1 MTAEKHRKRGKKRI
15 SMSITSVE
23 SKELDTPPSNLTH
36 AELSTSPET
45 QTSPDSDWEG
55 TQKILVIL
63 AHPDDPEFFCG
74 ATTARWTAAGHSV
87 VYWLITC
94 GDKGTADRA
103 LTSEQLCGIRH
114 KEQRAAAAVLGVQ
127 QVNFMDYPDGYLVPD
142 LKLRREITRV
152 IRRERPDVLVTCD
165 PQTLFVGDNRLNHPD
180 HRAAGQAVLDAVFPA
195 ARDHLNFVELWRDE
209 KLEPHNVREVWV
221 SGTLNPNVRLD
232 VTDFWETK
240 IRALFEHKS
249 QIPDPEALAERM
261 RSRLANGSSQA
272 DPRYEESFRRII
284 LG

>member
-1 MTAEKHRKRGKKRI
+1 MA
-15 SMSITSVE
+15 ITSAE

-36 AELSTSPET
+36 AVLSTSPET
-45 QTSPDSDWEG
+45 QNYPDSDWKG

-180 HRAAGQAVLDAVFPA
+180 HRAAGQVVLDAVFPA

-261 RSRLANGSSQA
+261 RSRLANGSSRA

>member
-1 MTAEKHRKRGKKRI
+1 MTTP
-15 SMSITSVE
+15 SLE
-23 SKELDTPPSNLTH
+23 SKTLE
-36 AELSTSPET
+36 TSSLKFSQSEMPTVPET
-45 QTSPDSDWEG
+45 QTSPDSGWEDA
-55 TQKILVIL
+55 QKILVIL

-74 ATTARWTAAGHSV
+74 ATTARWTSAGHTV

-94 GDKGTADRA
+94 GDKGTSNRE

-114 KEQRAAAAVLGVQ
+114 QEQRAAAAVLGVE
-127 QVNFMDYPDGYLVPD
+127 QVNFMDFPDGYLVPD
-142 LKLRREITRV
+142 LNLRREITRV
-152 IRRERPDVLVTCD
+152 IRKERPDVLVTCD
-165 PQTLFVGDNRLNHPD
+165 PQTLFVGENRLNHPD

-221 SGTLNPNVRLD
+221 SGTLNPNIRLD
-232 VTDFWETK
+232 VTDYWETK
-240 IRALFEHKS
+240 IRALYEHKS

-261 RSRLANGSSQA
+261 RSRLAEGSSRA
-272 DPRYEESFRRII
+272 APRYEESFRRII